1 MLIVPTIE
9 LDARIRQLAPDCGF
23 PPISRSPYVMVPSL
37 RWFDDV
43 WNHQWFDYVAARDFK
58 YIQGSGMCEQFSRAA
73 LTELNFDCLET
84 VRTFDASRR
93 DVHVAGREAF
103 VMIPASVS
111 LNGVTDGTHSTCL
124 VALTENGA
132 DYSLHFWEPQNRER
146 ILAAQA
152 IADGV
157 ELFFAQ

>member
-37 RWFDDV
+37 KWFDDS
-43 WNHQWFDYVAARDFK
+43 WCKQWFDYVAARDFR

-73 LTELNFDCLET
+73 MTELNFDCLET
-84 VRTFDASRR
+84 VRSFDASRR

-103 VMIPASVS
+103 VTIPTNVN
-111 LNGVTDGTHSTCL
+111 LNGVTNGTHSTCL
-124 VALTENGA
+124 VALA
-132 DYSLHFWEPQNRER
+132 DDLTSYSLHFWEPQNRQR

-152 IADGV
+152 VADGV
-157 ELFFAQ
+157 QILFAQ

>member
-152 IADGV
+152 MADGV
-157 ELFFAQ
+157 KLFFAQ